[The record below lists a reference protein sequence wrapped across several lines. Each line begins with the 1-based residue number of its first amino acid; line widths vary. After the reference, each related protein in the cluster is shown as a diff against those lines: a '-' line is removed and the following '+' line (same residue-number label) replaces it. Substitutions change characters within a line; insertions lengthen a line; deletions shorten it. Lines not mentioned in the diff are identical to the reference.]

1 MDPKYYKKRKTID
14 IIIESLFAS
23 IILTFS
29 FYFFASMLSNIY
41 INLLYTTL
49 VFFCFFII
57 AIYYKHGEVLLTE
70 EGIKREKEQQ
80 IQRDIQNEKNKI
92 SQLYNMRVGTTYYWT
107 DFNVT
112 RVPGGW
118 IFERAETNKGK
129 AIFIPENKTVDELL
143 SQVKQL

>member
-14 IIIESLFAS
+14 VITDSLLAS
-23 IILTFS
+23 IPLTFS
-29 FYFFASMLSNIY
+29 FYFFAAMLSNIY
-41 INLLYTTL
+41 INLLYTFL
-49 VFFCFFII
+49 LFFCFFIVV
-57 AIYYKHGEVLLTE
+57 AYYKHSEVLLTE

-129 AIFIPENKTVDELL
+129 AIFIPENKTVDEIL